1 MSLTKETIELMKSAQ
16 SEANIQKA
24 FAQPG
29 SPVEGLQT
37 YDLTAPSQKLYPVL
51 TPLRNR
57 IPRVGGGRAIQA
69 NWKAITGI
77 NTSNQRAGVAEG
89 QRGGAIEQTTVER
102 MAAYRGFGLEN
113 FVTFE
118 ADYAAKG
125 FEDIK
130 AQAVT
135 QTLQATMIAEEM
147 MILGG
152 NTTLKMGV
160 TPTPTLVAST
170 DAAGAISAATLSV
183 ICVALGLQA
192 YWDVAGANNG
202 AVGQALDIASAKV
215 PGEIT
220 RQNTDGTTTTFGG
233 GSAQKSAAGSVTVG
247 AAGKKVTASIPA
259 VRGAV
264 AYAWYWGVAGSEKLG
279 AVTTAAKVEITANA
293 AGTQAASELTKDNST
308 SSLEYDGLLTQIAL
322 PDSGGYFSDKR
333 AGALTS
339 DGAGGVYEFEEAFIH
354 FFTRYRLSPDTV
366 YVNARDLVS
375 LTKLIIGNSGAPL
388 IKLNV
393 DISNTNNIRAGTV
406 VGSYLNKVTGDE
418 LNIVVHPNLPA
429 GSYLFYSS
437 RLPAYVQGATSPI
450 QIRTRQEYYQIEWP
464 LRTRKYEYGVYADAV
479 LQCLFTPAFG
489 LITNAA

>member
-29 SPVEGLQT
+29 SPVKGLQI

-57 IPRVGGGRAIQA
+57 IPRVGGGHAIQA

-89 QRGGAIEQTTVER
+89 QRGGAIEQTIVER

-147 MILGG
+147 IILGG

-170 DAAGAISAATLSV
+170 DAASAISAATLSV

-233 GSAQKSAAGSVTVG
+233 GSAQKSAAGSITAG
-247 AAGKKVTASIPA
+247 AGKKVTASIPA

-333 AGALTS
+333 ADALTS

-479 LQCLFTPAFG
+479 LQCMFTPAFG

>member
-1 MSLTKETIELMKSAQ
+1 MNLTKETIELMKSAQ

-89 QRGGAIEQTTVER
+89 QRGGAIEQTAVER

-233 GSAQKSAAGSVTVG
+233 GSAQKSAAGSVAAG
-247 AAGKKVTASIPA
+247 AGKKVTASIPA

-264 AYAWYWGVAGSEKLG
+264 AYAWYWGAAGSEKLG

>member
-160 TPTPTLVAST
+160 TPTPTLVASA
-170 DAAGAISAATLSV
+170 DAAGVISAATLSV

-233 GSAQKSAAGSVTVG
+233 GSAQKSAAGSVTAG
-247 AAGKKVTASIPA
+247 AGKKVTASILA

-264 AYAWYWGVAGSEKLG
+264 AYAWYWGAAGSEKLG

>member
-233 GSAQKSAAGSVTVG
+233 GSAQKSAAGSVTAG
-247 AAGKKVTASIPA
+247 AGKKVTASIPA

-264 AYAWYWGVAGSEKLG
+264 AYAWYWGAAGSEKLG

-293 AGTQAASELTKDNST
+293 AGTQAASELAKDNST
-308 SSLEYDGLLTQIAL
+308 SPLEYDGLLTQIAL
-322 PDSGGYFSDKR
+322 PDSGGYFSDKQT
-333 AGALTS
+333 GALTS

>member
-233 GSAQKSAAGSVTVG
+233 GSAQKSAAGSVAAG
-247 AAGKKVTASIPA
+247 AGKKVTASIPA

-264 AYAWYWGVAGSEKLG
+264 AYAWYWGAAGSEKLG
-279 AVTTAAKVEITANA
+279 AVTTATKVEITANA

>member
-1 MSLTKETIELMKSAQ
+1 MNLTKETIELMKSAQ

-89 QRGGAIEQTTVER
+89 QRGGAIEQTAVER

-233 GSAQKSAAGSVTVG
+233 GSAQKSAAGSVTAG
-247 AAGKKVTASIPA
+247 AGKKVTASIPA

-264 AYAWYWGVAGSEKLG
+264 AYAWYWGAAGSEKLG

>member
-1 MSLTKETIELMKSAQ
+1 MNLTKETIELMKSAQ

-233 GSAQKSAAGSVTVG
+233 GSAQKSAAGSVTAG
-247 AAGKKVTASIPA
+247 AGKKVTASIPA

-264 AYAWYWGVAGSEKLG
+264 AYAWYWGAAGSEKLG
-279 AVTTAAKVEITANA
+279 AVTTAAKGEITANA
-293 AGTQAASELTKDNST
+293 AGTQAASELTEDNST

-339 DGAGGVYEFEEAFIH
+339 DGAGGVHEFEEAFIH

>member
-37 YDLTAPSQKLYPVL
+37 YDLAAPSQKLYPVL

-69 NWKAITGI
+69 NWKTITGI

-233 GSAQKSAAGSVTVG
+233 GSAQKSAAGSVTAGV
-247 AAGKKVTASIPA
+247 GKKVTASIPA

-264 AYAWYWGVAGSEKLG
+264 AYAWYWGAAGSEKLG
-279 AVTTAAKVEITANA
+279 AVTTAAKVEITTNA

>member
-1 MSLTKETIELMKSAQ
+1 MNLTKETIELMKSAQ

-89 QRGGAIEQTTVER
+89 QRGGAIEQTVVER

-215 PGEIT
+215 PGKIT

-233 GSAQKSAAGSVTVG
+233 GSAQKSPAGSVTAG
-247 AAGKKVTASIPA
+247 AGKKVTASIPA

-264 AYAWYWGVAGSEKLG
+264 AYAWYWGAAGSEKLG
-279 AVTTAAKVEITANA
+279 AVTTTAKVEITANA
-293 AGTQAASELTKDNST
+293 AGTQAASELTEDNST

-322 PDSGGYFSDKR
+322 PDSGGYFSDKK

>member
-1 MSLTKETIELMKSAQ
+1 MNLTKETIELMKSAQ

-89 QRGGAIEQTTVER
+89 QRGGAIEQTAVER

-160 TPTPTLVAST
+160 TPTPTLVASA
-170 DAAGAISAATLSV
+170 DAAGTISAATLSV

-233 GSAQKSAAGSVTVG
+233 GSAQKSAAGSVAAG
-247 AAGKKVTASIPA
+247 AGKKVTASIPA

-264 AYAWYWGVAGSEKLG
+264 AYAWYWGAAGSEKLG

-308 SSLEYDGLLTQIAL
+308 SSLEYDGLLTQITL

>member
-1 MSLTKETIELMKSAQ
+1 MNLTKETIELMKSAQ

-24 FAQPG
+24 FTQPG

-233 GSAQKSAAGSVTVG
+233 GSAQKSAAGSVTAG
-247 AAGKKVTASIPA
+247 AGKKVTASIPA

-264 AYAWYWGVAGSEKLG
+264 AYAWYWGAAGSEKLG

-322 PDSGGYFSDKR
+322 PDSGGYFSDKK

>member
-233 GSAQKSAAGSVTVG
+233 GSAQKSAAGSVTAG
-247 AAGKKVTASIPA
+247 AGKKVTASIPA

-264 AYAWYWGVAGSEKLG
+264 AYAWYWGAAGSEKLG

-322 PDSGGYFSDKR
+322 PDSGGCFSDKK

>member
-1 MSLTKETIELMKSAQ
+1 MNLTKETIELMKSAQ

-89 QRGGAIEQTTVER
+89 QRGGAIEQTVVER

-202 AVGQALDIASAKV
+202 AVGQALNIASAKV
-215 PGEIT
+215 PSEIT

-233 GSAQKSAAGSVTVG
+233 GSAQKSAAGSVTAG
-247 AAGKKVTASIPA
+247 AGKKVTASIPA

-264 AYAWYWGVAGSEKLG
+264 AYAWYWGAAGSEKLG

-293 AGTQAASELTKDNST
+293 AGTQAASELTEDNST

-322 PDSGGYFSDKR
+322 PDSGGYFSDKK

>member
-1 MSLTKETIELMKSAQ
+1 MNLTKETIELMKSAQ

-89 QRGGAIEQTTVER
+89 QRGGAIEQTAVER

-233 GSAQKSAAGSVTVG
+233 GSAQKSAAGSVAAG
-247 AAGKKVTASIPA
+247 AGKKVTASIPA

-264 AYAWYWGVAGSEKLG
+264 AYAWYWGAAGSEKLG

-375 LTKLIIGNSGAPL
+375 LTRLIIGNSGAPL

>member
-1 MSLTKETIELMKSAQ
+1 M
-16 SEANIQKA
+16 
-24 FAQPG
+24 
-29 SPVEGLQT
+29 
-37 YDLTAPSQKLYPVL
+37 
-51 TPLRNR
+51 
-57 IPRVGGGRAIQA
+57 
-69 NWKAITGI
+69 
-77 NTSNQRAGVAEG
+77 
-89 QRGGAIEQTTVER
+89 
-102 MAAYRGFGLEN
+102 
-113 FVTFE
+113 
-118 ADYAAKG
+118 
-125 FEDIK
+125 
-130 AQAVT
+130 
-135 QTLQATMIAEEM
+135 
-147 MILGG
+147 
-152 NTTLKMGV
+152 
-160 TPTPTLVAST
+160 
-170 DAAGAISAATLSV
+170 
-183 ICVALGLQA
+183 
-192 YWDVAGANNG
+192 
-202 AVGQALDIASAKV
+202 
-215 PGEIT
+215 
-220 RQNTDGTTTTFGG
+220 
-233 GSAQKSAAGSVTVG
+233 
-247 AAGKKVTASIPA
+247 
-259 VRGAV
+259 
-264 AYAWYWGVAGSEKLG
+264 
-279 AVTTAAKVEITANA
+279 
-293 AGTQAASELTKDNST
+293 TKDNST
-308 SSLEYDGLLTQIAL
+308 SPLEYDGLLTQIAL

>member
-1 MSLTKETIELMKSAQ
+1 MNLTKETIELMKSAQ

-89 QRGGAIEQTTVER
+89 QRGGAIEQTAVER

-170 DAAGAISAATLSV
+170 DAAGVISAATLSV

-233 GSAQKSAAGSVTVG
+233 GSAQKSAAGSVTAG
-247 AAGKKVTASIPA
+247 AGKKVTASIPA

-264 AYAWYWGVAGSEKLG
+264 AYAWYWGAAGSEKLG

-322 PDSGGYFSDKR
+322 PDSGGYFSDKQ

>member
-1 MSLTKETIELMKSAQ
+1 MSLIKETIEMMKSAQ

-77 NTSNQRAGVAEG
+77 NTNNQRAGVAEG

-125 FEDIK
+125 FEDVK

-233 GSAQKSAAGSVTVG
+233 GSAQKSAAGSVTAG
-247 AAGKKVTASIPA
+247 AGKKVTASIPA

-264 AYAWYWGVAGSEKLG
+264 AYAWYWGAAGSEKLG

-339 DGAGGVYEFEEAFIH
+339 DDAGGVYEFEEAFIH

>member
-1 MSLTKETIELMKSAQ
+1 MNLTKETIELMKSAQ

-89 QRGGAIEQTTVER
+89 QRGGAIEQTAVER

-233 GSAQKSAAGSVTVG
+233 GSAQKSAAGSVAAG
-247 AAGKKVTASIPA
+247 AGKKVTASIPA

-264 AYAWYWGVAGSEKLG
+264 AYAWYWGAAGSEKLG

-375 LTKLIIGNSGAPL
+375 LTRLIIGNSGAPL

-479 LQCLFTPAFG
+479 LQCMFTPAFG